1 MHYTSAQI
9 EDEFQHL
16 DATLARATAR
26 AGRGLDYEIER
37 RLDAHRRTLSDM
49 VGADGAVLVLDTVNA
64 AKHAM
69 GQERPGDYLTAMET
83 SRRTLAL
90 IVRRM
95 LSRLEAA

>member
-9 EDEFQHL
+9 EDEFQRL
-16 DATLARATAR
+16 DATLARVVAR

-37 RLDAHRRTLSDM
+37 RLDTHRRSLSDM
-49 VGADGAVLVLDTVNA
+49 VGADGTALVLDTVNA

-69 GQERPGDYLTAMET
+69 GLERPGDYLTAMDA

>member
-9 EDEFQHL
+9 EDEVQRL
-16 DATLARATAR
+16 DATLARVSAR
-26 AGRGLDYEIER
+26 AGRGLDYELER
-37 RLDAHRRTLSDM
+37 RLDAHRRSLSDM
-49 VGADGAVLVLDTVNA
+49 VGADGVVLVLDTVNA

-69 GQERPGDYLTAMET
+69 GQERPGDYLAAMES

-90 IVRRM
+90 VLRRL